1 VSAVL
6 ETGSGPRT
14 AAEIPPT
21 RLLYWSIRREL
32 WESRVVVA
40 APFVVAIVVLL
51 GTLGA
56 VLVNAAGAVAGD
68 GWPAFLRPLRMA
80 PAPIMLTALLVGLF
94 YSLDALYGERR
105 DRSILF
111 WKSLPVSDRVTVLA
125 KAAVPLLVLPLVA
138 LVLSWVVVAILTLA
152 GSLALLGRGASA
164 APLWSAERLVEAPVI
179 MAYGLGAHAL
189 WFAPIYAWLLL
200 VSSWARRLPL
210 LWATLP
216 WLALMALEG
225 VSTGTRRIPDL
236 LVHRFTGAMQ
246 RAFRDE
252 ATGGEVDRFAQLDPI
267 GFLATPGL
275 WLGLAFAAL
284 CIALAV
290 RLRRRHEPD

>member
-1 VSAVL
+1 VNATAEATGVSGRAS
-6 ETGSGPRT
+6 EFAP
-14 AAEIPPT
+14 A
-21 RLLYWSIRREL
+21 RLLYWSVRREL
-32 WESRVVVA
+32 WESRVVVT
-40 APFVVAIVVLL
+40 APFVVALLVLL

-56 VLVNAAGAVAGD
+56 VLSHAGGVAAGE
-68 GWPAFLRPLRMA
+68 GWTAFLRPLRMA

-111 WKSLPVSDRVTVLA
+111 WKSLPVSDLVTVLA
-125 KAAVPLLVLPLVA
+125 KAAVPLVVLPVVA
-138 LVLSWVVVAILTLA
+138 LALSWIVVAVLTFA

-164 APLWSAERLVEAPVI
+164 APLWSAERLFEAPAI
-179 MAYGLGAHAL
+179 MAYGLAAHAL

-200 VSSWARRLPL
+200 VSAWARRLPL

-236 LVHRFTGAMQ
+236 LAHRLTGAMQ
-246 RAFRDE
+246 SAFRDE
-252 ATGGEVDRFAQLDPI
+252 ATRGEVDRFAQLDPI

-275 WLGLAFAAL
+275 WIGLAFAAL

-290 RLRRRHEPD
+290 RLRRRREPD